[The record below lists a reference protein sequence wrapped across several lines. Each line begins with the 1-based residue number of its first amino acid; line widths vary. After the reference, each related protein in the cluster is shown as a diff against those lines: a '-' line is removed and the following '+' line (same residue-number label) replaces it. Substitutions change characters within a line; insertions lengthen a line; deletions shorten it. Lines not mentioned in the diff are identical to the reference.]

1 MNILITSAG
10 RRVKV
15 IQYFMDEV
23 NSSNGSIITTDMD
36 PNAPALYFSDFDY
49 IVPSIADENYIIE
62 LLKICEKHKVSAV
75 LSLIDPEL
83 GILAA
88 NKKYFIEKNIKLVIS
103 EVETVEMCFD
113 KYSTFQFFQQENL
126 EAVPTFIS
134 KEKIM
139 EQVANGTFEF
149 PLIAKPRKGSA
160 SEGIRLVKDVLELQN
175 IDTQSENLL
184 FQPYFK
190 DKEYGVDVYIDLL
203 TGELVDIFIKEKL
216 RMRSGETDK
225 SVSVHNE
232 RIEALIIDL
241 IDKTDFIGPID
252 IDVFE
257 YKGKYYLSEI
267 NPRFGGGYPHAYEC
281 GINFPKY
288 IIRNLQGEANQSY
301 SGFAY
306 AAEEV
311 MMKHD
316 EILIH
321 RSKAITYESR

>member
-15 IQYFMDEV
+15 IQYFKAEV
-23 NSSNGSIITTDMD
+23 YSSNGSIITTDMD
-36 PNAPALYFSDFDY
+36 PNAPALYFSDFNY
-49 IVPSIADENYIIE
+49 IVPAITCDNYINE
-62 LLKICEKHKVSAV
+62 LIKICEKHQVTAV

-83 GILAA
+83 ELLAA
-88 NKKYFIEKNIKLVIS
+88 NKKYFTEKNIHLIIS
-103 EVETVEMCFD
+103 EIDMVEMCFD
-113 KYSTFQFFQQENL
+113 KYSAFQFFRNNSL
-126 EAVPTFIS
+126 ATVPTFIG

-139 EQVANGTFEF
+139 EQVSNGVLEF

-160 SEGIRLVKDVLELQN
+160 SEGIRLIKDVSEFRTIENQN
-175 IDTQSENLL
+175 GNLL
-184 FQPYFK
+184 FQPYYK
-190 DKEYGVDVYIDLL
+190 DKEYGVDAYVDLL
-203 TGELVDIFIKEKL
+203 TGELVDMFIKEKVL
-216 RMRSGETDK
+216 MRSGETDK
-225 SVSVHNE
+225 SVSVHDKK
-232 RIEALIIDL
+232 IEALIIEL
-241 IDKTDFIGPID
+241 IDKTDFRGPID

-281 GINFPKY
+281 GVNFPKY
-288 IIRNLQGEANQSY
+288 ISRNLHGEANQSY

-306 AAEEV
+306 ANGEV

-316 EILIH
+316 EILVR